1 MQFKQ
6 IQKHVLKQAKDYEK
20 KYNLKIDKDFAM
32 YKLMEEVGEYAQSV
46 MIHDRKSRPEKFL
59 PKKES
64 KYQVGLELADV
75 ICMAIV
81 NADRLG
87 IDIEQAISDK
97 WITRKAYESAKSVKP
112 NRPAR

>member
-1 MQFKQ
+1 MQFKE

-20 KYNLKIDKDFAM
+20 KYDLKIDKQFAM
-32 YKLMEEVGEYAQSV
+32 YKLVEEIGEFSQAV
-46 MIHDRKSRPEKFL
+46 LIHDRKSRPEKFL

-64 KYQVGLELADV
+64 KYEVGLELADV

-97 WITRKAYESAKSVKP
+97 WITRKAYKNKKS
-112 NRPAR
+112 

>member
-1 MQFKQ
+1 MHFKD
-6 IQKHVLKQAKDYEK
+6 IQKAVLKQAKSYEK
-20 KYNLKIDKDFAM
+20 RYNLKIDKQFAM
-32 YKLMEEVGEYAQSV
+32 YKLIEEVGEFSQAV
-46 MIHDRKSRPEKFL
+46 LIHDRKSRPEKFL

-64 KYQVGLELADV
+64 QYEVGLELADV

-97 WITRKAYESAKSVKP
+97 WITRKAYKNK
-112 NRPAR
+112 

>member
-1 MQFKQ
+1 MYPGPCTQD
-6 IQKHVLKQAKDYEK
+6 HVP
-20 KYNLKIDKDFAM
+20 NL
-32 YKLMEEVGEYAQSV
+32 YALL
-46 MIHDRKSRPEKFL
+46 IHERKSRPEKFL

-97 WITRKAYESAKSVKP
+97 WITRKAYKSTKSVKSINFIKP
-112 NRPAR
+112 HN